1 MIRFLILA
9 VVIGAVVFVIWWD
22 RTEAS
27 KKRQIFFS
35 LYNKA
40 MAKVKEGQKLHS
52 VSINIL
58 DVMDETDINPT
69 PLHKMLKQMEIQQY
83 VTVKS
88 NTVKLTA
95 EGVAYFK
102 FKYMSED
109 IKS

>member
-9 VVIGAVVFVIWWD
+9 VVIGAVVLVVWWD

-40 MAKVKEGQKLHS
+40 LSKAREGQKLHS
-52 VSINIL
+52 VSVNIL
-58 DVMDETDINPT
+58 DVMDETDIGPT
-69 PLHKMLKQMEIQQY
+69 LLHKMLKVLEDQGY
-83 VTVKS
+83 LVLKS
-88 NTVKLTA
+88 NTAKLTP

-102 FKYMSED
+102 FKYVSD
-109 IKS
+109 KV